1 MPAPDSA
8 FVGEIFMFTGNFA
21 IARTALCNGQ
31 LVPIQQNT
39 ALFSLLG
46 TYYGGDGR
54 STFALPNLQGSVP
67 LSQGNSN
74 TGSNYIIGQSSGS
87 QSVTLL
93 QSEMPSHNHNQA
105 LQAAIGTGGTPTTA
119 TVVGALP
126 ASSTT
131 TNLYSSTPGPNFM
144 TPLTVNLNTTTEITG
159 QSAPHNNM
167 QPYLAVT
174 FLISLQGIFPPRS

>member
-1 MPAPDSA
+1 MPSPDSA
-8 FVGEIFMFTGNFA
+8 FVGEVFMFAGNFA
-21 IARTALCNGQ
+21 PTRTALCNGQ
-31 LVPIQQNT
+31 LMPIQQNT

-54 STFALPNLQGSVP
+54 TTFALPNLQGNVP
-67 LSQGNSN
+67 LSQGTSN
-74 TGSNYIIGQSSGS
+74 TGSTYIVGQSAGT

-93 QSEMPSHNHNQA
+93 QTEMPSHNHNQA
-105 LQAAIGTGGTPTTA
+105 LQAAIGTGGTPLTA

-126 ASSTT
+126 ATSAT

-144 TPLTVNLNTTTEITG
+144 SPLTVNLNTTTEITG
-159 QSAPHNNM
+159 QSQPHNNM

-174 FLISLQGIFPPRS
+174 FVISLQGVFPPRS